1 MMRKLL
7 MTLLTFVFS
16 LTASQAQTNELRK
29 ETSSRNSPD
38 PLKGLRKA
46 NFSELDPSK
55 PLMLDGIAT
64 PVYSANLVL
73 IGQEELMKELSGG
86 DFIPDVYI
94 DSSKEVKAFVLRK
107 TTALEKSQMIKMAEP
122 MDGSN
127 ELVGKKA
134 AAFSGTDMQGVS
146 HSLESLKG
154 KVIVINCWFV
164 ECKPCVMEMPEL
176 NTLVEKYKHK
186 EVVFLGLAVN
196 EKKKIEQFLQSKKFH
211 YTIIPDAQDAIS
223 AYGVKSFPTHIIIDK
238 ASTVVFST
246 SGLGPTTI
254 ADLEKTIQSLLE

>member
-1 MMRKLL
+1 MIQKLIA
-7 MTLLTFVFS
+7 LLIFIFS
-16 LTASQAQTNELRK
+16 LTAGQAQTNEISK
-29 ETSSRNSPD
+29 DNPTAKVAD

-46 NFSELDPSK
+46 NFSELDPAK
-55 PLMLDGIAT
+55 PLMLDGIST

-122 MDGSN
+122 MDGGSD
-127 ELVGKKA
+127 LVGKKA
-134 AAFSGTDMQGVS
+134 AAFSGTDMLGVS

-176 NTLVEKYKHK
+176 NTLVEKYKNK

>member
-16 LTASQAQTNELRK
+16 LTVGQAQTNDA
-29 ETSSRNSPD
+29 SRDTLTTKVAD

-46 NFSELDPSK
+46 NFSELDPEK
-55 PLMLDGIAT
+55 PLMLDGIST
-64 PVYSANLVL
+64 PVYSSSLVL
-73 IGQEELMKELSGG
+73 ISQEELMKELSGG
-86 DFIPDVYI
+86 DFIPDVYV

-107 TTALEKSQMIKMAEP
+107 TTEQEKSQMIKMTES
-122 MDGSN
+122 MESRS

-196 EKKKIEQFLQSKKFH
+196 DKRKIEQFLQSKKFH

-223 AYGVKSFPTHIIIDK
+223 AFGVKSFPTHIIIDK